1 MQAFRASNTGQM
13 NVNAMYT
20 DIAESIAGSQSIQP
34 DEIDAK
40 MNDLVARLCSLSQRS
55 VTYARFGLMSRLP
68 VEQLSAAM
76 ARPIPPQKRE
86 IMYSVI
92 SPYVGSI
99 KAQLE
104 ALEEIHDVIT
114 MFVAHLKEFLGPSK
128 AVSYEV
134 RKGFAITSNVGNRLD
149 LGMLSS
155 GERHLLFLLCNTLV
169 ARDKASILI
178 IDEPE
183 ISLNIKWQRRLIQA
197 LLDCVAGGTFS

>member
-1 MQAFRASNTGQM
+1 
-13 NVNAMYT
+13 
-20 DIAESIAGSQSIQP
+20 
-34 DEIDAK
+34 
-40 MNDLVARLCSLSQRS
+40 
-55 VTYARFGLMSRLP
+55 
-68 VEQLSAAM
+68 VERLSAAM

-99 KAQLE
+99 EAQLQ

-128 AVSYEV
+128 SVSYEV
-134 RKGFAITSNVGNRLD
+134 RRGFTITSNVGSRLD

-155 GERHLLFLLCNTLV
+155 GEKHLLFLLCNTLV

-183 ISLNIKWQRRLIQA
+183 ISPNIKWQRRLIQA
-197 LLDCVAGGTFS
+197 LRDCVAGATVQLIFASHSIELLAQHKSYVVRLENQEAPSTNGEKDRTPRRRRAQDDSRVDSEV